1 MRAFLLFVLLLALT
15 ALAWQRGVRVPDRF
29 NPWAPLDVKAAPNL
43 LTRFKLHRLTSH
55 PRLCR
60 TVLRRSGAKFAR
72 VPDRSTE
79 HGCGWHDAVR
89 LQTTRRAR
97 LQRPAL
103 VTCPL
108 AVSLAMMDRHA
119 LQPLARSYF
128 GESVVRI
135 DHVGS
140 YACRPIYGRA
150 DAPLSRHATA
160 QAIDV
165 TGVVLADGRH
175 ITVKRDWD
183 KGRKGA
189 FLHDVEHRACGFFGM
204 ILGPGYNAA
213 HRGHFHLQSAGG
225 GWCR

>member
-1 MRAFLLFVLLLALT
+1 MRAFPLFILLLALI

-29 NPWAPLDVKAAPNL
+29 NPWAPLSVKATPNL
-43 LTRFKLHRLTSH
+43 LTRFKLHRLASR
-55 PRLCR
+55 PQLCR
-60 TVLRRSGAKFAR
+60 AVLRRSGAEFTP
-72 VPDRSTE
+72 VPDRSGN

-89 LQTTRRAR
+89 LRATGRAR

-108 AVSLAMMDRHA
+108 AVSLAMMDRHV
-119 LQPLARSYF
+119 LQPLAESYF
-128 GESVVRI
+128 SEHVTRI

-140 YACRPIYGRA
+140 YACRNIYGRA
-150 DAPLSRHATA
+150 SAPLSRHATA

-165 TGVVLADGRH
+165 TGVVLTDGRH
-175 ITVKRDWD
+175 INVRRDWD
-183 KGRKGA
+183 KGAKGA

-204 ILGPGYNAA
+204 ILGPRYNAA
-213 HRGHFHLQSAGG
+213 HRGHFHLQSTGG